1 MQPLIVMLQSVAVKL
16 VHVTMLLTQHGLV
29 MVTVI
34 HLTTT
39 LIVLMVVT
47 AASLLV

>member
-1 MQPLIVMLQSVAVKL
+1 MVVLKSVVVKR
-16 VHVTMLLTQHGLV
+16 VHVTMLLTQLGLV

-47 AASLLV
+47 AVSLLV